1 MEEKRLYKLTRIE
14 GEYAYLCDERGE
26 ELFVSLML
34 LPPDADIG
42 STLACDYSGFELV

>member
-1 MEEKRLYKLTRIE
+1 MEERKLYKLTRVE
-14 GEYAYLCDERGE
+14 GEYAYLRDEKGE

-42 STLACDYSGFELV
+42 STLAYDYSGFEPV